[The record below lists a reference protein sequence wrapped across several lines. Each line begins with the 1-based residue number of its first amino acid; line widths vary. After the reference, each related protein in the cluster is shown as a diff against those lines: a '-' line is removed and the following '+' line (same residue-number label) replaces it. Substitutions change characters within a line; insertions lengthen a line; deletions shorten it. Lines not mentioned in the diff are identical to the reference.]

1 MKKKKIFLENNINHR
16 TFYSYDSCS
25 KDNLKI
31 NYPALF
37 LDRDGVLIKDC
48 HYIKEPIDVEI
59 LEGVRVLMKNAFKF
73 GFKVVVVT
81 NQSGI
86 SRGILNWKDYEK
98 VNQKMNDLLGDEN
111 LIEAIYA
118 NSCSPDSSAHNW
130 RKPNPMMFYEAEKD
144 LNINIDKSIIIGDRL
159 TDLKAG
165 YQAGVKLLV
174 HVLTGHGAEEREQ
187 ILHFFE
193 LSIKTHESKL
203 PSRFKL
209 KNSYQEILLIN
220 NLTEFNEKLFKF
232 S

>member
-1 MKKKKIFLENNINHR
+1 MKKKNIHLENNINHR
-16 TFYSYDSCS
+16 TFYSCNLEI

-73 GFKVVVVT
+73 GFKVIVVT

-86 SRGILNWKDYEK
+86 SRGFLSWKDYEK

-111 LIEAIYA
+111 FIEAIYA
-118 NSCSPDSSAHNW
+118 NSCSPDSSDHNW
-130 RKPNPMMFYEAEKD
+130 RKPNPMMIYEAKKD

-165 YQAGVKLLV
+165 YKAGVKLLV
-174 HVLTGHGAEEREQ
+174 HVLTGYGEQEREQ
-187 ILHFFE
+187 ILQFFE
-193 LSIKTHESKL
+193 LPRKIYKSKL
-203 PSRFKL
+203 TSRFKL
-209 KNSYQEILLIN
+209 NNSYQEILLIN
-220 NLTEFNEKLFKF
+220 NLTEFKENFFKF